1 MKIVGHRTEPGI
13 ASEPSGRL
21 LVEGARAND
30 ALRAFPGGG
39 TAFVPKGVYHFMTHE
54 QANRHWEECLAEA
67 IARLAR
73 NRR

>member
-1 MKIVGHRTEPGI
+1 MRIIGHRTEPGI

-39 TAFVPKGVYHFMTHE
+39 TAFIPKGVYHFKTHA

-73 NRR
+73 KRR